1 MYLTLWWSGE
11 LSGIWPVLDTKQVI
25 SLVMEDR
32 SSPSSELVQT
42 ISTLVSSDSQQPWK
56 NQQFIYLLYCLWR
69 REEWVWG
76 QNPIC
81 NMGEKSILSGDSRSS
96 ILLHRH
102 RHGPYCCPHL
112 IITNGLMFSCVTSMI
127 TALTSAEPTA
137 LTEGEIWAVKLRTED
152 DGRTDGGGDVVRIWR
167 DNVAEQHGDE
177 AVV

>member
-11 LSGIWPVLDTKQVI
+11 LSRIWPVLDTKQVI

-42 ISTLVSSDSQQPWK
+42 ISTLVPLTHSSPERTNSS
-56 NQQFIYLLYCLWR
+56 FIYSPVYG
-69 REEWVWG
+69 EEWNLWG

-152 DGRTDGGGDVVRIWR
+152 DGRTDGWR
-167 DNVAEQHGDE
+167 GWRG
-177 AVV
+177 